1 MFVVSPC
8 MFSCQIKGD
17 RSRDAVFSDLV
28 KVFDSWVG
36 EHGADCYTVVCEE
49 CNRNTVTLCP
59 HLGSLNR

>member
-1 MFVVSPC
+1 MFLW
-8 MFSCQIKGD
+8 QIKGD
-17 RSRDAVFSDLV
+17 RSKDAVFSDLV